1 MKLSP
6 LTVAVSLLLLQL
18 ATAAGNC
25 CQSIPGV
32 PGRDG
37 RDGKDGTPGVPG
49 PVGPPGTSEISYTA
63 YQELRGMLRDDIL
76 NDTTLGVS
84 MATNVLVS
92 ELEAEVQNLKTNL
105 SNLSSI
111 VEDLRQNL
119 TELAMSRVD
128 NTCTEVLRTALSCK
142 EIYDCN
148 PNSPSGFY
156 SRNGSTSDLMYCGMN
171 LTRCG
176 NITAGWTRVAHFNMT
191 SPEGTCPSPLEV
203 VASPRS
209 CSRAGGAGCSSVYYS
224 TSGIPYTHV
233 CGRAIG
239 YQHATAD
246 AFGAYSGHF
255 GIDTPY
261 VDGLSITYDTPR
273 RHLWTYAVGVSES
286 IPIGDWNC
294 PCAADSARHPP
305 SFVQDHYY
313 CESGNE
319 GERESQWYPDDPL
332 WDGEGCPA
340 GNTCCDPPNLPWFN
354 RQIEQPSTADIE
366 LRLCQDESSGNEDAS
381 VELFELYVY

>member
-1 MKLSP
+1 MNLSP

-18 ATAAGNC
+18 AAAAGDV
-25 CQSIPGV
+25 CQAFPGV

-49 PVGPPGTSEISYTA
+49 PAGPPGTSEISYTA
-63 YQELRGMLRDDIL
+63 YQELRETLRDDIL
-76 NDTTLGVS
+76 NDTTMGVS

-92 ELEAEVQNLKTNL
+92 ELEAEVQVLKDNV
-105 SNLSSI
+105 SYLSSV

-119 TELAMSRVD
+119 TELTMELVD
-128 NTCTEVLRTALSCK
+128 NTCAQVLRTASSCK

-156 SRNGSTSDLMYCGMN
+156 SRNGSTSDLMYCGMD

-176 NITAGWTRVAHFNMT
+176 DITGGWTRVAHFNMT
-191 SPEGTCPSPLEV
+191 NPEETCPSPLETV
-203 VASPRS
+203 TSPRS
-209 CSRAGGAGCSSVYYS
+209 CSRSDSEAEGCSSVYYS

-239 YQHATAD
+239 YQHHTTD
-246 AFGAYSGHF
+246 GFLGTHNS
-255 GIDTPY
+255 IDDVY
-261 VDGLSITYDTPR
+261 VDGLSITYDSSPR
-273 RHLWTYAVGVSES
+273 RHLWTYASTHPEGA
-286 IPIGDWNC
+286 GC
-294 PCAADSARHPP
+294 PCANSRP

-313 CESGNE
+313 CESGVVGSPVDRWFTE
-319 GERESQWYPDDPL
+319 DPL
-332 WDGEGCPA
+332 WDGEGCPT
-340 GNTCCDPPNLPWFN
+340 GVTCCDPPNLPWFN
-354 RQIEQPSTADIE
+354 RAIETPSTADIE
-366 LRLCQDESSGNEDAS
+366 MRFCQDQNAGDEDFA